1 MSDTG
6 SMVHATARGVMPPVA
21 VPDDVADPSIEKASG
36 RVELPHSI
44 RWSGPRP
51 VYDLA
56 QRTDRARVYEQVL
69 REGTADDVRRF
80 IVVDDLL
87 DLWDELY
94 LPSHV
99 RDAWCD
105 WLRHRGIQLQC

>member
-6 SMVHATARGVMPPVA
+6 AMVRSAGRGVLPPVA
-21 VPDDVADPSIEKASG
+21 VPDDVDDPAIDKASC

-51 VYDLA
+51 TYDLS
-56 QRTDRARVYEQVL
+56 QRADRARVYEQVL
-69 REGTADDVRRF
+69 REGTVEDVRRF
-80 IVVDDLL
+80 IVVDDLV

-94 LPSHV
+94 LPEHV
-99 RDAWCD
+99 RAAWCE
-105 WLRHRGIQLQC
+105 WLAGRGVQLQC